1 MSTIR
6 AYHMGPRA
14 LAALFVLLVV
24 ALFGEVGTVVWVYE
38 QGQTEHQI
46 CQAFGFVG
54 TSTEN
59 SIAANVRI
67 IKQDMA
73 TGNKTDAT
81 TRRKLVSEATSLLIR
96 VNRVQ
101 C

>member
-6 AYHMGPRA
+6 AYHMGPRM
-14 LAALFVLLVV
+14 LAAIFVLLVI

-46 CQAFGFVG
+46 CQAFQFVG
-54 TSTEN
+54 QSTQN
-59 SIAANVRI
+59 SITANNQI

-73 TGNKTDAT
+73 KGNTTDAT
-81 TRRKLVSEATSLLIR
+81 TRKNLVVQATRLLDR
-96 VNRVQ
+96 VERVQ